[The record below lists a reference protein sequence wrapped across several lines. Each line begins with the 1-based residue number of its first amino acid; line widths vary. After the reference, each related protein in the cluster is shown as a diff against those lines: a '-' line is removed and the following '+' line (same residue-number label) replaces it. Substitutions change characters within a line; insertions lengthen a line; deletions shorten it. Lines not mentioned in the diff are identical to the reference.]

1 MVRSLQCGCEISSC
15 ARRHHHHAPLTLCS
29 LPTPAAVRRPRRQ
42 HIKQLIISGF
52 RSFRNQSEVEPFRR
66 VGRVGR
72 CRSRCAPPFQTGLRS
87 RSSKHNAPFQTGLR
101 SRSSKHN
108 ALVGRNGS
116 GKSNF
121 LTQCSLSCSDHG
133 FRTCVKRR
141 GNNFSTKG
149 ARPRSHSR
157 RSAILPHAVRASA
170 MCRAGAN
177 VMSAFVEVIF
187 DNSDGRRWGVAR
199 KRTTGL

>member
-52 RSFRNQSEVEPFRR
+52 RSFRNQSEVEPSRR

-87 RSSKHNAPFQTGLR
+87 RSSKHNA
-101 SRSSKHN
+101 
-108 ALVGRNGS
+108 LVGRNGS

-121 LTQCSLSCSDHG
+121 FDAVQFVLLG
-133 FRTCVKRR
+133 
-141 GNNFSTKG
+141 
-149 ARPRSHSR
+149 PRFQNLRQEERQQLLHEGCATAITLAPFGDTPSR
-157 RSAILPHAVRASA
+157 RPCFRHVQGRCERHVGI
-170 MCRAGAN
+170 CR
-177 VMSAFVEVIF
+177 
-187 DNSDGRRWGVAR
+187 SDLRQLGW
-199 KRTTGL
+199 

>member
-52 RSFRNQSEVEPFRR
+52 RSFRNQSEVEPSRR

-72 CRSRCAPPFQTGLRS
+72 CRSRCAP
-87 RSSKHNAPFQTGLR
+87 PFQTGLR

-133 FRTCVKRR
+133 FRTCVKR

-187 DNSDGRRWGVAR
+187 DNSDGRRWDVPR